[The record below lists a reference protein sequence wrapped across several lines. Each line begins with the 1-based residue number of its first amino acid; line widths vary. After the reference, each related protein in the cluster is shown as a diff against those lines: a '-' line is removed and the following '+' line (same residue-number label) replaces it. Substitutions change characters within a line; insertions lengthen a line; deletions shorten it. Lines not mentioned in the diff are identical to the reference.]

1 MKTTLTLFITLI
13 MAAPIAVNADD
24 APKPAAQLQQ
34 GLHVDADGTLLPLE
48 LRRGFDVIVEATCQW
63 S

>member
-13 MAAPIAVNADD
+13 MAAPIALNAAD

-34 GLHVDADGTLLPLE
+34 GCMWMRTAL
-48 LRRGFDVIVEATCQW
+48 
-63 S
+63 